1 MARRAAV
8 AVVLVLCA
16 RGLGD
21 LLTAVPALRAL
32 RRARPHDH
40 IVVAAPQ
47 RLRPVV
53 DLITSVDEM
62 TPTADAASLRWDGET
77 PALAVNL
84 HGGADGIAALL
95 RTEPARV
102 LTYRDPAMPGV
113 AGPQWQ
119 PEMHEVDRWCH
130 LLETDGIAADRRNLG
145 LVPPVSTTSHRDCV
159 VVHAGAGAAARRW
172 PADRFAA
179 IVRHLLVTGREVVLT
194 GDEDERAVALEI
206 AARAG
211 LPQRQVLAGKQ
222 HLIELAATVAEAG
235 LVVCGD
241 TGVAHLATAFGTRT
255 VVLFGP
261 TSPSRGGPPPHLLG
275 RHAVLWTGRIG
286 DPDGEVPDAGLLEI
300 TAEQVIEAIDG
311 QLHRRALASAASERR
326 RAGFRRVG

>member
-1 MARRAAV
+1 M
-8 AVVLVLCA
+8 AVVLVLRA

-40 IVVAAPQ
+40 IVLAAPH
-47 RLRPVV
+47 RLKPIV

-62 TPTADAASLRWDGET
+62 TPAADAAGLRWDGE
-77 PALAVNL
+77 PPELAVNL
-84 HGGADGIAALL
+84 HSGGAEGIVELA
-95 RTEPARV
+95 RTDPARI
-102 LTYRDPAMPGV
+102 LTYRHPAVPGV
-113 AGPQWQ
+113 GGPEWQ

-130 LLETDGIAADRRNLG
+130 LLETDGITADRRNLG

-179 IVRHLLVTGREVVLT
+179 VVRHLLVAGREVVLT
-194 GDEDERAVALEI
+194 GDEFERPTALEI

-211 LPQRQVLAGKQ
+211 LPQRQVLVGKQ
-222 HLIELAATVAEAG
+222 NLIELAATVAEAG

-275 RHAVLWTGRIG
+275 RHVVLWSGTVG
-286 DPDGEVPDAGLLEI
+286 DPEGDAPDSGLLEI
-300 TAEQVIEAIDG
+300 SADQVIGAVDE
-311 QLHRRALASAASERR
+311 QLHRRALASAASQRR

>member
-1 MARRAAV
+1 M
-8 AVVLVLCA
+8 AVVLVLRA

-40 IVVAAPQ
+40 IVLAAPH
-47 RLRPVV
+47 RLKPIV
-53 DLITSVDEM
+53 DLITSVDEL
-62 TPTADAASLRWDGET
+62 TPTADAESLRWDGE
-77 PALAVNL
+77 PPELAVNL
-84 HGGADGIAALL
+84 HSGGAEGIVELA
-95 RTEPARV
+95 RTDPARI
-102 LTYRDPAMPGV
+102 LTYRHAAVPAVG
-113 AGPQWQ
+113 GPAWQ

-130 LLETDGIAADRRNLG
+130 LLETDGITADRRNLG

-179 IVRHLLVTGREVVLT
+179 VVRHLLVAGREIVLT
-194 GDEDERAVALEI
+194 GDEFERPAALEI

-222 HLIELAATVAEAG
+222 TLIELATTVAEAG

-275 RHAVLWTGRIG
+275 RHVVLWSGRTG
-286 DPDGEVPDAGLLEI
+286 DPEADVCDPGLLEI
-300 TAEQVIEAIDG
+300 TTEQVIAAVDE

-326 RAGFRRVG
+326 RAGYRRVG